1 MCAYQ
6 EREKLEEIIIQLG
19 YTADMLHK
27 DNYREVEPRQQNVPK
42 DNND

>member
-6 EREKLEEIIIQLG
+6 EREKPEEIIIQLG
-19 YTADMLHK
+19 YTADMLHE